1 MQELAEG
8 ALGGVVVGHGAIGP
22 YGAVGWTVRVWEAAL
37 AFWPPCTA
45 YQRRVE
51 REIRLFRLERR

>member
-1 MQELAEG
+1 MTARLLEAGEREE
-8 ALGGVVVGHGAIGP
+8 AWA
-22 YGAVGWTVRVWEAAL
+22 AAL
-37 AFWPPCTA
+37 KFWPPYAA